1 MAGVCANVGTMEQEN
16 VSASSSSNS
25 GQKPGLLR
33 VLGLWDIVSIVI
45 GGVIGSGIFLVPMAM
60 AGHVQSPLLMLAV
73 WVVGGLLSFFGA
85 LSFAELGAAFPE
97 AGGIYV
103 YLREAYGHLVSFLFG
118 WTLFLVIDAG
128 AVATLAVAFSKEYL
142 PQLIPNMSG
151 LTIQLVAAGMIIFLM
166 AANYLGARW
175 GANLQNLLT
184 VIKFGALIIIC
195 GVIFIFAKG
204 STANFVSPQ
213 PPHFNMGMIGAF
225 GAALIAS
232 LWAYKGWEAATYS
245 GAETKRPERNLPL
258 GLLIGTA
265 VCVIIYVIANLAY
278 LYVMPVGEIAQTPYV
293 ASVAIG
299 KVKFIGSLGA
309 ALTAVVILFSIMGA
323 ANQNLLCS
331 PRVYYSMARD
341 GLFFKSLAGI
351 HPKFH
356 TPHLAIIAL
365 GAWSIVLS
373 LWGSFEKLFTYV
385 ILGEWIFFGMTAAAV
400 IVLRKKRPD
409 LHRPYKTFGYP
420 VTPIIFILGS
430 LFILGLGIK
439 DMAKD
444 IQGYGQAISSGGS
457 AGQIIK
463 SILTNPVTALFIIVL
478 GIPAYA
484 YWQRRNRKKAA
495 KPS

>member
-1 MAGVCANVGTMEQEN
+1 MAQENVGTT
-16 VSASSSSNS
+16 SPSS
-25 GQKPGLLR
+25 GEKKPGLVR

-45 GGVIGSGIFLVPMAM
+45 GGVIGSGIFLVPAAM
-60 AGHVQSPLLMLAV
+60 AGQVKSPLLMLAV
-73 WVVGGLLSFFGA
+73 WAFGGLLSFFGS
-85 LSFAELGAAFPE
+85 LSFAELGAMFPE

-118 WTLFLVIDAG
+118 WTLFLVIDTG

-142 PQLIPNMSG
+142 PQLIPNMST
-151 LTIQLVAAGMIIFLM
+151 LAIQLVAAGMIIFLM
-166 AANYLGARW
+166 AANYIGVRW

-204 STANFVSPQ
+204 NTVNFFSPK
-213 PPHFNMGMIGAF
+213 PSHFNMGMIGAF
-225 GAALIAS
+225 GAALVAA

-265 VCVIIYVIANLAY
+265 ACVIIYIIANLAY

-299 KVKFIGSLGA
+299 KVIGPLGA

-341 GLFFKSLAGI
+341 GLFFKSLVGI

-356 TPHLAIIAL
+356 TPHLAILAM
-365 GAWSIVLS
+365 GVWSIILT

-385 ILGEWIFFGMTAAAV
+385 VLGEWVFFGMAAAAV
-400 IVLRKKRPD
+400 IILRKKRPD
-409 LHRPYKTFGYP
+409 LPRPYKTFGYP
-420 VTPIIFILGS
+420 VTPIVFILGS

-463 SILTNPVTALFIIVL
+463 SILTNPVTALFVIIL

-484 YWQRRNRKKAA
+484 YWQRRNRKRAA
-495 KPS
+495 KAS

>member
-1 MAGVCANVGTMEQEN
+1 MAQDN
-16 VSASSSSNS
+16 VSTSSPSN
-25 GQKPGLLR
+25 GAQKPGLLR

-85 LSFAELGAAFPE
+85 LSFAELGAMYPE

-166 AANYLGARW
+166 AANYIGARW
-175 GANLQNLLT
+175 GANLQNVLT

-195 GVIFIFAKG
+195 AVIFIFAKG
-204 STANFVSPQ
+204 DAANFVSPK
-213 PPHFNMGMIGAF
+213 PSNFNMGMIGAF
-225 GAALIAS
+225 GAALVAS

-265 VCVIIYVIANLAY
+265 VCVIIYIIANLAY

-299 KVKFIGSLGA
+299 KVIGPLAA

-356 TPHLAIIAL
+356 TPHLAIIAM
-365 GAWSIVLS
+365 GVWSIVLS

-385 ILGEWIFFGMTAAAV
+385 ILGEWVFFGMTAAAV

-409 LHRPYKTFGYP
+409 LKRPYKTFGYP
-420 VTPIIFILGS
+420 VTPFIFILGS

-444 IQGYGQAISSGGS
+444 IKGYGQALSSGGS
-457 AGQIIK
+457 AGEIIK

-484 YWQRRNRKKAA
+484 YWTRRNRKKLSKA
-495 KPS
+495 S